1 MKNKVDVTVQKQMG
15 GDLDLSESSAS
26 GESLEKHSSEE
37 EQKKEESIRFI
48 VPEDEPMIADEIVL
62 RN

>member
-26 GESLEKHSSEE
+26 GESSEKHSSEE
-37 EQKKEESIRFI
+37 E
-48 VPEDEPMIADEIVL
+48 
-62 RN
+62 